1 MTCKKSA
8 CGNNALSFPA
18 KLGILTVTRER
29 GGDKGEGSE
38 RGYILAICVPVA
50 VAVIAVYKT
59 FDNFDSIWAF
69 VGTILDILSPFVTGF
84 GLAFLLFAPS
94 RFLENKLA
102 GARNRF
108 LRKGARPIAI
118 AVVYLALLL
127 IVAVILI
134 FALPALARALIG
146 FLKTLPD
153 YYKTAMDW
161 VEQYTRPG
169 GVLENFDVPGK
180 LQELYDNVLSKINMD
195 TITASLQ
202 GDRQPH
208 FLAAQRVY
216 GLHHLGLYAGQPGGA
231 VPRPARRVRPVH
243 EGQVDGQH
251 QPVWS

>member
-1 MTCKKSA
+1 MKGLKGVISWLSA
-8 CGNNALSFPA
+8 FLF
-18 KLGILTVTRER
+18 
-29 GGDKGEGSE
+29 
-38 RGYILAICVPVA
+38 A

-102 GARNRF
+102 GAHNRF

-195 TITASLQ
+195 TPSPPLFKGSPTSLPRCSTCLWPSSSRFICWPA
-202 GDRQPH
+202 GRRCSAPCAPC
-208 FLAAQRVY
+208 AAC
-216 GLHHLGLYAGQPGGA
+216 
-231 VPRPARRVRPVH
+231 
-243 EGQVDGQH
+243 
-251 QPVWS
+251 S

>member
-1 MTCKKSA
+1 MKGLKGVISWLSA
-8 CGNNALSFPA
+8 FLF
-18 KLGILTVTRER
+18 
-29 GGDKGEGSE
+29 
-38 RGYILAICVPVA
+38 A

-134 FALPALARALIG
+134 FALPALAYAPPYSSAKDPVNMAGYVIG
-146 FLKTLPD
+146 
-153 YYKTAMDW
+153 
-161 VEQYTRPG
+161 
-169 GVLENFDVPGK
+169 
-180 LQELYDNVLSKINMD
+180 NVLDGLVKQFHWD
-195 TITASLQ
+195 EVDSLPRDGSVTLLDVRTPEEFAQ
-202 GDRQPH
+202 GH
-208 FLAAQRVY
+208 I
-216 GLHHLGLYAGQPGGA
+216 GGA
-231 VPRPARRVRPVH
+231 VNIPVDELRQRLGELDPAKPVYVNCQSGLRSYLACRILTQCGFTCAH
-243 EGQVDGQH
+243 LSGGYGFYQAVTQEQQRLGSIYPCGIEKV
-251 QPVWS
+251 